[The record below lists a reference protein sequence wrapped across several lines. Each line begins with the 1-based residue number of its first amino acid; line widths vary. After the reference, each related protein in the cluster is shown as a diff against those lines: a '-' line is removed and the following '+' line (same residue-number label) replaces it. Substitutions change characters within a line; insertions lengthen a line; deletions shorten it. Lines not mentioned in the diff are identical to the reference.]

1 MILKV
6 IPGIIPH
13 HQHQLILQLELL
25 PQQLSFGHMT
35 VQQMSTQLILSTLM
49 TLTTAI
55 LIRFHQLILAMMQ
68 TANFIITL
76 MISHLMTNQ
85 LALQSLMSLLTTM
98 TAHLKNIQTLNSNQK
113 LLTSVTLLTF
123 HLDTSTTQTRDSTSF
138 LNLQQSLMK
147 TTV

>member
-1 MILKV
+1 
-6 IPGIIPH
+6 
-13 HQHQLILQLELL
+13 
-25 PQQLSFGHMT
+25 MT